1 MKLPFSKKSAPI
13 DEMILDD
20 KFQFD
25 LSAFIAKFETDST
38 WSKILEETEDQIGT
52 SGVESFDKTKPFA
65 SLYFTEWLLINLRMK
80 FDNLKLDQLT
90 LVEYDY
96 PQIGART
103 KKNVQ
108 PAKEIVDRHEIS
120 VTLNDRIVH
129 LPQVIAEYMFN
140 MPLAEADYDARSE
153 YTDSILKMYAKTYG
167 PLFYEIYQ
175 IDVMDSVEYPAANV
189 WNKNFQA
196 EKHVE
201 VVGVTGIEE
210 DLDLEPVEVPV
221 PAPKQAE
228 IIPEATQTSVVAEPV
243 IQAVDV
249 TSVAQP
255 VEKPVKV
262 SSPVLPVAPAT
273 PIASEPLVSIQTAD
287 ADIKI
292 PELETKRLN
301 QVDELST
308 DYVDFKLNELK
319 RQFNEQ
325 RLSAQTTLNTSAQ
338 ERLAKE
344 LETRNTQLLND
355 VKSFDAENNVAEVTA
370 TKVDE
375 QLKVDKNA
383 AIKERKAMLD
393 QKELDDK
400 EAEDQRHRAEITKIQ
415 NAAQAERDNLQV
427 AIEQE
432 YIDIRRDRYA
442 EKIVEV
448 QTQVQNDKQAM
459 IDEANQHAQA
469 ALNPIMTE
477 LKAASAQYMNAL
489 IDSQNE
495 EMQRQER
502 IYAMDHQKAMEL
514 ENQRLTLAN
523 KNESLNESGERFGDL
538 QDQLYAMG
546 EANAQLKNEVASK
559 QAEIRTLNE
568 NVVSPEQVQE
578 VTRLNKRIEDL
589 QAENNAKANE
599 SKASMSGV
607 KAAGIGIAS
616 AATLLLIAGGA
627 YSFEQQA
634 TQLSKADANVKE
646 MAGKVSELQAKQI
659 TLQKSAKA
667 KSADTT
673 TTPATQTAT
682 TATTDYTP
690 LDTDIAANKLN
701 VYDSNFKNQD
711 LQTDAR
717 VLAVGKVL
725 IMNGQT
731 SDALSL
737 ANANQ
742 GHNQSLLAYIAEL
755 TAKAGK

>member
-1 MKLPFSKKSAPI
+1 MKLPFSKKSAPV

-25 LSAFIAKFETDST
+25 LSAFIAKFETDSI
-38 WSKILEETEDQIGT
+38 WSKILEETEDQIET
-52 SGVESFDKTKPFA
+52 TGVESFDKTKPFA

-108 PAKEIVDRHEIS
+108 PAKEIVDRHPID

-153 YTDSILKMYAKTYG
+153 YTDSILKMYEKAYG

-175 IDVMDSVEYPAANV
+175 IDVMDSVEYPGANV

-196 EKHVE
+196 EKHVD

-210 DLDLEPVEVPV
+210 DLDPEPVEVPV

-228 IIPEATQTSVVAEPV
+228 IISEATQTPVVAEPV
-243 IQAVDV
+243 SQAVDV

-262 SSPVLPVAPAT
+262 SSPVLPVAPVT
-273 PIASEPLVSIQTAD
+273 PIASEPLVSIPTDD
-287 ADIKI
+287 AGIKI

-301 QVDELST
+301 QVDELSA

-325 RLSAQTTLNTSAQ
+325 RLSAQATLNTSAQ

-344 LETRNTQLLND
+344 LETRNNQLLND
-355 VKSFDAENNVAEVTA
+355 VKAFDADNNVAEVTT

-383 AIKERKAMLD
+383 AYVERKAMLD

-415 NAAQAERDNLQV
+415 NAAQAKRDNLQV

-489 IDSQNE
+489 IDSQSE

-559 QAEIRTLNE
+559 QAEIRTLNQ

-589 QAENNAKANE
+589 QAENNAKANV

-634 TQLSKADANVKE
+634 AQLSKADANVKE

-659 TLQKSAKA
+659 TLQKSTKA

-673 TTPATQTAT
+673 TTPTAQTAT
-682 TATTDYTP
+682 TDTTDYTP
-690 LDTDIAANKLN
+690 LDTDIAANKLS
-701 VYDSNFKNQD
+701 VYDTSFKNQD